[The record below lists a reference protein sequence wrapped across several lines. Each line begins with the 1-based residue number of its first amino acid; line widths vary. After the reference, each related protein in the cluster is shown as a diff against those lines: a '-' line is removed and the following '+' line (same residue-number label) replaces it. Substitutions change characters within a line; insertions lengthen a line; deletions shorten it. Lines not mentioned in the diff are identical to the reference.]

1 MKLLIK
7 DGKVASKVP
16 DSYSGKGLVI
26 QAPVDID
33 YSRLGEYVYIEDT
46 LVLPVKVPIKVTRRQ
61 ALQALLLAGL
71 LDSIQPAID
80 AIPDAT
86 TRNMIQIEWDES
98 LEFDRYRPSLIT
110 LASALGLTSEQLDEL
125 FITASKL

>member
-7 DGKVASKVP
+7 DSKVASKVP